1 MKKVNLKNNIFLIVK
16 KSRSNRRKLDYYLIF
31 PSGDEEYAFT
41 RNYSTACYETFKS
54 GIPINEAL
62 HAKKKNTA
70 FMGLIKYLNFMMPYF
85 IEYFELDI
93 KNDKIDVNGIKV
105 V

>member
-1 MKKVNLKNNIFLIVK
+1 MKKVNLKNNIFLIAK
-16 KSRSNRRKLDYYLIF
+16 KSEMKKKKLDYYLIF
-31 PSGDEEYAFT
+31 PNGDEEYAFT
-41 RNYSTACYETFKS
+41 RNYSTACYESFKS
-54 GIPINEAL
+54 GMPINEAL

-93 KNDKIDVNGIKV
+93 NNNVIDTNKIKFA
-105 V
+105 